1 MNEMKQLVIIVR
13 SLKRSSRLNII
24 NLVSMALGLVAA
36 GIILGYVYQ
45 EFHYDSANL
54 YSENIYRVEPSGYAP
69 MTQVLETDFPE
80 VQEATR
86 VGFFYGY
93 LACSAGENKFNET
106 SAIFADPNFF
116 DLFSFPFVKGN
127 RKECLNAPNTIVLS
141 EAAAHKY
148 FGDDDPIGQLLKIG
162 GDREFTVTGVYQD
175 FQANSN
181 FKGDLVLP
189 LKVISKLTQIWVDP
203 SWEYASDIHTF
214 VLMADQA
221 NIQELS
227 RKSEGFFSK
236 YTSEIKSGLEFQPL
250 KDIHVDK
257 QIVWE
262 STPQINVTYLYI
274 LVAIAFLI
282 LVISSANFLFLYI
295 GIKAQRKV
303 NTGVKKVCGASRS
316 TLVAEY
322 FREVLILMFLSVVL
336 ALVFYI
342 LYQFTLTNF
351 VPFLPAIAY
360 FDFNLGLIFMAV
372 IFLVVLLAGL
382 YPSLV
387 LSSQKPVQIFSSQK
401 QESPGKVRLINKLV
415 IVQFSLCILFIVTTI
430 FMYKQV
436 HYMEKQDPGFAK
448 DELITIP
455 LNMHI
460 GQGIYSEKFGA
471 FAEELK
477 KYPEIKDVTMA
488 YASPSFVNNTG
499 DTPDWEGKPD
509 GKEVKMY
516 WGSVSYD
523 YFRTLGVKVLQG
535 RTFNADFP
543 SDQVNWDNHTG
554 AYILNKSAVEA
565 MGIKDPIGKEFK
577 VWGFK
582 GSIIGVVDDYNCLSM
597 RSSVSPMFFMVNP
610 FFLNEIIVR
619 VNPHAPSLLP
629 DIQKVWNQFVPEYPV
644 DFHFVDDQIK
654 ALYKPEQNLADALN
668 LFSILAIL
676 IAAMG
681 LFTLTILSM
690 NQRTKEIGIRKV
702 NGAKISE
709 VMSMLNK
716 DFIKW
721 VVIAY
726 IIATPVAWYAV
737 DQWLK
742 NFAYKTNL
750 SWWVFALAGVLALGI
765 ALLTVSFQSWKA
777 ATRNPVEALRYE

>member
-1 MNEMKQLVIIVR
+1 
-13 SLKRSSRLNII
+13 
-24 NLVSMALGLVAA
+24 MALGLVAA

-45 EFHYDSANL
+45 EFHYDSANPN
-54 YSENIYRVEPSGYAP
+54 SENIYRVEPSGYAP
-69 MTQVLETDFPE
+69 MAQVLETDFPE
-80 VQEATR
+80 VKEATR
-86 VGFFYGY
+86 VSFFYGY
-93 LACSAGENKFNET
+93 LACSAGENKFNEN

-116 DLFSFPFVKGN
+116 DLFSFPLVKGN
-127 RKECLNAPNTIVLS
+127 KDECLNAPNTIALS
-141 EAAAHKY
+141 ETAALKY
-148 FGDDDPIGQLLKIG
+148 FGNENPIGRILKIG
-162 GDREFTVTGVYQD
+162 GEREFTVTGVFKD

-189 LKVISKLTQIWVDP
+189 LKVISKLTQIWVEP
-203 SWEYASDIHTF
+203 SWKYQSDIHTF
-214 VLMADQA
+214 VLLADQS

-227 RKSEGFFSK
+227 KKSENVFLK

-250 KDIHVDK
+250 KDIHVNS

-262 STPQINVTYLYI
+262 STPHANVTYLYI
-274 LVAIAFLI
+274 LVAIAILI
-282 LVISSANFLFLYI
+282 LFISSANFLFLYI

-316 TLVAEY
+316 TLFAEY
-322 FREVLILMFLSVVL
+322 FREVLILMLLSVAL
-336 ALVFYI
+336 ASVFYV
-342 LYQFTLTNF
+342 LYLVTLTNYF
-351 VPFLPAIAY
+351 PFLPAINY
-360 FDFNLGLIFMAV
+360 FDYKLGLILLAV
-372 IFLVVLLAGL
+372 VLTVVLLAGL

-387 LSSQKPVQIFSSQK
+387 LSSQKPVTIFSSQK
-401 QESPGKVRLINKLV
+401 PESPGKVKLINKLV
-415 IVQFSLCILFIVTTI
+415 IVQFSFCILFIVTTL

-436 HYMEKQDPGFAK
+436 RYMEKQNPGYAK

-460 GQGIYSEKFGA
+460 GQGIYSEKFGV

-477 KYPEIKDVTMA
+477 KYPEIKDVTMGFS
-488 YASPSFVNNTG
+488 SPSSVNNDADG
-499 DTPDWEGKPD
+499 VNWEGKPD
-509 GKEVKMY
+509 EKNVNMNWE
-516 WGSVSYD
+516 SVSFD
-523 YFRTLGVKVLQG
+523 YFKTLGVKIIQG
-535 RTFNADFP
+535 RTFSADFP
-543 SDQVNWDNHTG
+543 SDQVNWDNRTG
-554 AYILNKSAVEA
+554 SYILNKSAVEA
-565 MGIKDPIGKEFK
+565 MGIKDPIGKQFE

-582 GSIIGVVDDYNCLSM
+582 GPIVGVVEDYNFKSM
-597 RSSVSPMFFMVNP
+597 RSAIAPMFFEVNP
-610 FFLNEIIVR
+610 FYLNEIILR
-619 VNPHAPSLLP
+619 VNPHAASLLP
-629 DIQKVWNQFVPEYPV
+629 DIQKVWRQFVPDYPV
-644 DFHFVDDQIK
+644 DFHFVSDQIK
-654 ALYKPEQNLADALN
+654 ALYKPEQDLADALN

-702 NGAKISE
+702 NGAKVSE

-721 VVIAY
+721 VIIAY
-726 IIATPVAWYAV
+726 VIATPIAWYAV

-750 SWWVFALAGVLALGI
+750 SWWVFAISGVFALGI

>member
-1 MNEMKQLVIIVR
+1 M
-13 SLKRSSRLNII
+13 I

-36 GIILGYVYQ
+36 GIILGYVYK
-45 EFHYDSANL
+45 EFHYDSGNL
-54 YSENIYRVEPSGYAP
+54 NSKNIYQVEPSGFAP
-69 MTQVLETDFPE
+69 IAQVLETDFPE
-80 VQEATR
+80 VQKATR

-116 DLFSFPFVKGN
+116 ELFSFPFVKGN
-127 RKECLNAPNTIVLS
+127 RKECLNAPNTIALS
-141 EAAAHKY
+141 ETAAHKY
-148 FGDDDPIGQLLKIG
+148 FGDDNPIGKTLKIG
-162 GDREFTVTGVYQD
+162 GEREFTVNGVFRD
-175 FQANSN
+175 FHANSN
-181 FKGDLVLP
+181 FQGDVVLP
-189 LKVISKLTQIWVDP
+189 LKVISKLTQIWVEP
-203 SWEYASDIHTF
+203 SWEYGSDIHTF
-214 VLMADQA
+214 VLMADQT

-227 RKSEGFFSK
+227 KKSENVFSK
-236 YTSEIKSGLEFQPL
+236 YTSEIKSGLTFLPL

-262 STPQINVTYLYI
+262 STSQVNVTYLYI
-274 LVAIAFLI
+274 LVAIAILI
-282 LVISSANFLFLYI
+282 LCISSANFLFLYI

-316 TLVAEY
+316 TLFAEY
-322 FREVLILMFLSVVL
+322 FKEVVLLMFLSVVL
-336 ALVFYI
+336 AFVLYI
-342 LYQFTLTNF
+342 LYQSVLTTNF
-351 VPFLPAIAY
+351 PFLPAIDY
-360 FDFNLGLIFMAV
+360 FDFKLGLILLAV
-372 IFLVVLLAGL
+372 VLTVILLAGL
-382 YPSLV
+382 YPSLI
-387 LSSQKPVQIFSSQK
+387 LSSQKPVHIFSSRKQK
-401 QESPGKVRLINKLV
+401 TPGKVTSINKLV

-436 HYMEKQDPGFAK
+436 HYMEKQNPGYAK

-455 LNMHI
+455 LNMHV
-460 GQGIYSEKFGA
+460 GQGIYSEKFGV

-477 KYPEIKDVTMA
+477 KYPEIKAVTMGFS
-488 YASPSFVNNTG
+488 SPSSVNN
-499 DTPDWEGKPD
+499 DADDVNWEGKPD
-509 GKEVKMY
+509 GKKVKMN
-516 WGSVSYD
+516 WESVSYD
-523 YFRTLGVKVLQG
+523 YFKTLGIRVVQG
-535 RTFNADFP
+535 RAFSADFP
-543 SDQVNWDNHTG
+543 SDQINWDNQTG
-554 AYILNKSAVEA
+554 SFILNKSAVEA
-565 MGIKDPIGKEFK
+565 MGIKDPIGKQFE

-582 GSIIGVVDDYNCLSM
+582 GPIIGVVDNYNFKSM
-597 RSSVSPMFFMVNP
+597 RSAIAPMFFEVNP

-644 DFHFVDDQIK
+644 DFHFVSDQIK
-654 ALYKPEQNLADALN
+654 ALYKPEQNLADVLN

-702 NGAKISE
+702 NGAKVSE
-709 VMSMLNK
+709 VMGMLNK

-721 VVIAY
+721 VIIAY
-726 IIATPVAWYAV
+726 VIATPVAWFAM

-742 NFAYKTNL
+742 NFAYKTTL
-750 SWWVFALAGVLALGI
+750 SWWVFALSGLLALGI
-765 ALLTVSFQSWKA
+765 ALLTVSWQSWKA